1 MAEDE
6 GHPNQ
11 VIRVVSFT
19 HPLILTREQIASM
32 YSYTQAE
39 MAMESDDFF
48 DVQVIYAMD
57 NKGWILVGND
67 PNPDTNEGDGVW
79 VDPEGVEHH
88 SP

>member
-1 MAEDE
+1 MTEDE

-19 HPLILTREQIASM
+19 HPLILTRKQIE
-32 YSYTQAE
+32 Y
-39 MAMESDDFF
+39 MADIVAHKIGRNFNSIPKY
-48 DVQVIYAMD
+48 QVIYAFD

-67 PNPDTNEGDGVW
+67 HNFNDGDGVW
-79 VDPEGVEHH
+79 VDTEGVEHH